1 MIVKDLMSTSVS
13 TVLPEDSISSVI
25 ELMRTENIGAVPV
38 CDAQKHLLGIITDRD
53 IIVRSGT
60 LADTVSSLSAES
72 VMTRTPVTVSSKDD
86 IHDAAL
92 LFSNKGI
99 RRLPVVDN
107 EKLVGI
113 LTLRDLARKK
123 IFIAEIGHIIYSVS
137 NHS

>member
-13 TVLPEDSISSVI
+13 TVLPDDSLQAVI

-53 IIVRSGT
+53 IIIRTRFDLPDSFNYT
-60 LADTVSSLSAES
+60 AEK
-72 VMTRTPVTVSSKDD
+72 VMTKHPVSVSSKTD

-92 LFSNKGI
+92 CFSEKGV

-107 EKLVGI
+107 EKLIGI
-113 LTLRDLARKK
+113 LSLRDLARKK
-123 IFIAEIGHIIYSVS
+123 IFIAEIGHIIYSIT
-137 NHS
+137 NQP